1 MAAPVFITLFS
12 RWLLCTSAYTVEYR
26 TPRKAPLLDCAYTVY
41 MYTYRPTLKY
51 SMSTVPPGVLLLYTA
66 NKSAY
71 TARSYSTTQREF
83 LADPVLQPKAVAFQP
98 EAPLLVS
105 KFQVDKSL

>member
-1 MAAPVFITLFS
+1 MAAPVFIMLES

-51 SMSTVPPGVLLLYTA
+51 SMSTVPSSVLLLYTA
-66 NKSAY
+66 NPRPY
-71 TARSYSTTQREF
+71 TIRLYSTTVREF
-83 LADPVLQPKAVAFQP
+83 LPDPLLHPNGVAFVP
-98 EAPLLVS
+98 LAPLLNS
-105 KFQVDKSL
+105 QFQVDKLA